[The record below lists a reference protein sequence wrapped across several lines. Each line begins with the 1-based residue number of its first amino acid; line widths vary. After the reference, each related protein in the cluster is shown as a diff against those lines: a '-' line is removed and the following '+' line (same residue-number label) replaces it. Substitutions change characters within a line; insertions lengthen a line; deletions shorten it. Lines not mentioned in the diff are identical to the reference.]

1 MKILLVASAF
11 NSLAQRL
18 FTELREHGHTVERP
32 AADGDESVRR
42 AVHRCAPQLV
52 IVPDPAPPLPEDIR
66 SSHTC
71 LLVRTAPPGDHGP
84 SPLDWALREGAD
96 RWGVTVLRAAGEPDE
111 GDIWASVPCE
121 VPPAGKGD
129 FLRGEIADAAAEAVL
144 LAVARFASGTYRPV
158 PQASLETR
166 VVRRPPFTQELRR
179 IDWERDS
186 TATVLAKL
194 RGADSRPGVLDE
206 LLGGE
211 WFLHGGHPEDRLAGR
226 PGHLLATRA
235 GAICR
240 ATADGAVWIPELRPK
255 RRPGA
260 PAAVRRPATLALGG
274 LLPDLPE
281 VHAPLRLPAQRRTWT
296 DIQYAER
303 GPVGHLRFSFP
314 GGAMSTSH
322 CRRLLAAFRF
332 ARNRPTSV
340 IVLGGARDFFSTG
353 LHLHVIEGA
362 DDPAKE
368 SWTNLTALNDLVEA
382 VLTTT
387 DRLVVAALG
396 GNAAAGG
403 AMLALA
409 ADEVWCR
416 SGSVLNPH
424 YGRTGLY
431 GSAFWTYVLPRRAGA
446 DRAAALM
453 AEGLPVGAAEARRT
467 GLADRVLACAPREF
481 GGEVVRMAAELAG
494 DPGLGAR
501 IADKKP
507 ARERDEEIRPL
518 RAHREEEQE
527 RMRRAF
533 FSDSDP
539 YHERRAAFV
548 RPGPAALTPAGR
560 TEIPAPPV
568 KDMTCA

>member
-1 MKILLVASAF
+1 
-11 NSLAQRL
+11 
-18 FTELREHGHTVERP
+18 
-32 AADGDESVRR
+32 
-42 AVHRCAPQLV
+42 
-52 IVPDPAPPLPEDIR
+52 
-66 SSHTC
+66 
-71 LLVRTAPPGDHGP
+71 
-84 SPLDWALREGAD
+84 
-96 RWGVTVLRAAGEPDE
+96 
-111 GDIWASVPCE
+111 
-121 VPPAGKGD
+121 
-129 FLRGEIADAAAEAVL
+129 
-144 LAVARFASGTYRPV
+144 
-158 PQASLETR
+158 
-166 VVRRPPFTQELRR
+166 
-179 IDWERDS
+179 
-186 TATVLAKL
+186 
-194 RGADSRPGVLDE
+194 
-206 LLGGE
+206 
-211 WFLHGGHPEDRLAGR
+211 
-226 PGHLLATRA
+226 
-235 GAICR
+235 
-240 ATADGAVWIPELRPK
+240 
-255 RRPGA
+255 
-260 PAAVRRPATLALGG
+260 AAVRRPATLALGG

-453 AEGLPVGAAEARRT
+453 AEGLPV
-467 GLADRVLACAPREF
+467 
-481 GGEVVRMAAELAG
+481 
-494 DPGLGAR
+494 
-501 IADKKP
+501 
-507 ARERDEEIRPL
+507 
-518 RAHREEEQE
+518 
-527 RMRRAF
+527 
-533 FSDSDP
+533 
-539 YHERRAAFV
+539 
-548 RPGPAALTPAGR
+548 
-560 TEIPAPPV
+560 
-568 KDMTCA
+568 